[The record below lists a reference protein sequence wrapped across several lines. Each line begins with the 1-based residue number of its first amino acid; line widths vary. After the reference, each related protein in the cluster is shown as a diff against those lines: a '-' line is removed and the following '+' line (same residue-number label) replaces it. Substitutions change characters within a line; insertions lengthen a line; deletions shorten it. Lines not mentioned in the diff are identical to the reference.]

1 MAKRQYYS
9 TRSGN
14 APLAEGLDL
23 VNVLKLF
30 LNMYRDW
37 NYKGYFQDSFGIDCQ
52 DSGHIPGRLGSDIE
66 GAMLL
71 AIRKPNLWPIYG
83 NVPKYSEDDF
93 FDVVEFLYDHIARPI
108 DEGLHHGWNNEC
120 SHYSEFDRASAQ
132 SEYRDRINDLLG
144 AYSDGFEL
152 SSAGEV
158 MTIPEG
164 GMRSIFDASVPSE
177 DPDNIQARI
186 SSAIRKFRRHR
197 SSLEDRRMAIRDLA
211 DVLEFLRP
219 KAKKA
224 LSSKDEDD
232 LFNIINNFGIRHHNE
247 RQRTV
252 YEQAIFYSWLFYYYL
267 AGIHAV
273 LRLIER
279 QERREQP

>member
-37 NYKGYFQDSFGIDCQ
+37 NYKGYFQDSFGIECQ

-93 FDVVEFLYDHIARPI
+93 FDVVEFLYDHIDPLI
-108 DEGLHHGWNNEC
+108 M
-120 SHYSEFDRASAQ
+120 
-132 SEYRDRINDLLG
+132 
-144 AYSDGFEL
+144 GFTTVGKRVL
-152 SSAGEV
+152 TLFRVRSCVS
-158 MTIPEG
+158 TI
-164 GMRSIFDASVPSE
+164 
-177 DPDNIQARI
+177 
-186 SSAIRKFRRHR
+186 
-197 SSLEDRRMAIRDLA
+197 
-211 DVLEFLRP
+211 
-219 KAKKA
+219 
-224 LSSKDEDD
+224 
-232 LFNIINNFGIRHHNE
+232 
-247 RQRTV
+247 
-252 YEQAIFYSWLFYYYL
+252 
-267 AGIHAV
+267 
-273 LRLIER
+273 
-279 QERREQP
+279 